1 MKFGRF
7 FILCFFGILQGF
19 ESEAKKDVSVEAKS
33 GIESAFYMRN
43 SSNVSLKLAIINL
56 KDVARNSKAGQ
67 SIDKQIEEIH
77 NKSKEDL
84 VELENSIKKMD
95 SDVKTDSDER
105 KVEDLQVI
113 LHSMT
118 REKRH
123 QIQDAYRSAIGV
135 LEEEINKVIKEIA
148 EEKGY
153 SLIVLSEAVV
163 YNNFECPDITE
174 EAIGRLDNRVPKI
187 KVNINQKDSER

>member
-7 FILCFFGILQGF
+7 FILCFFGILQNF
-19 ESEAKKDVSVEAKS
+19 ESEAKKEVVVNVGSGTRSVLHTKD
-33 GIESAFYMRN
+33 

-56 KDVARNSKAGQ
+56 KDVARNSEAGQ

-105 KVEDLQVI
+105 KIEDLQVI
-113 LHSMT
+113 LYDMT
-118 REKRH
+118 RKKRY
-123 QIQDAYRSAIGV
+123 QIQAAYKSAIEV

-163 YNNFECPDITE
+163 YNNFECQDITE
-174 EAIGRLDNRVPKI
+174 EAIERLNNKIPKI
-187 KVNINQKDSER
+187 KVNISQKDPER